1 MFIEKVQCTTMD
13 YPPKLQRIIDLFSSA
28 PKDIRIQAL
37 LDYSNRVPA
46 LPARYADNRDS
57 LEQVHEC
64 QSPFFLATEVANDG
78 TVQMFFESPPEAP
91 TVRGYAGILA
101 EGLNGEQAEAVL
113 ALPDDFYYGIGLEE
127 IVTPQRLRGMGAIV
141 ARLKRQI
148 RDQIESTQEPA

>member
-1 MFIEKVQCTTMD
+1 MS

-46 LPARYADNRDS
+46 LPPRYADNRDQ

-64 QSPFFLATEVANDG
+64 QSPFFLATEVDESGA
-78 TVQMFFESPPEAP
+78 VHMFFESPPEAP
-91 TVRGYAGILA
+91 TVRGYAGILR
-101 EGLNGEQAEAVL
+101 EGLEGEQASTVL
-113 ALPDDFYYGIGLEE
+113 ALPNDFYYGIGLED

-148 RDQIESTQEPA
+148 VQQLEGGSGTVPDEEAE